1 MTDVFFFYRKIYESN
16 WFNILNVYLIV
27 KTIII
32 TFLN

>member
-1 MTDVFFFYRKIYESN
+1 MVFFYRKIYESN
-16 WFNILNVYLIV
+16 WFNILNVYLLV